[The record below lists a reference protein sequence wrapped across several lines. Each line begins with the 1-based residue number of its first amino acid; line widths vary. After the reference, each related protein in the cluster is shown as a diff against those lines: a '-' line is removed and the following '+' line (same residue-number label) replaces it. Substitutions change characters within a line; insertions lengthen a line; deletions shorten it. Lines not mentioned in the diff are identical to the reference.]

1 MKKKEILFTIT
12 AIFILMII
20 TAYYV
25 AFVKPKNI
33 NFDQPNI
40 EIPEEDDNENIEEEP
55 PIIEEP
61 EEPTLDKEDD
71 IYTESEFI
79 NKYKWLGYEEVEIP
93 DKLPEFKEQEIKKI
107 EINETK
113 DDDEH
118 EDTICNIIFHNN
130 LLRTCVNIEVENN
143 KAYFT
148 FNSQK
153 LEIPINNIKKVYI
166 SRYYFQSEDEFIIY
180 FLTNEGDVYEMFQ
193 GEGENRSIQSFINE
207 DIDNMEKLNQEI
219 IERLKN
225 SFEKIKKINNQIKYK
240 DLFILDYYSTWWFFD
255 YAGLGYDEE
264 VYLLDKELKFTEDL
278 YSYSQYHLIG
288 YEIIIYLVDLNGN
301 IILNGINTNIKFK
314 FGIHDLIISDKNII
328 YKVRDVYDEDGP
340 KMQEIGKLKLLYV
353 NKNKKRIAILLDDG
367 KTIELSFSYDG
378 LQNIDF

>member
-20 TAYYV
+20 IAYYV
-25 AFVKPKNI
+25 GFVKPKNI